1 MGESALLPA
10 LVQVWK
16 TGREV
21 KIPPFHYRDDV
32 REGWRENHIYKL
44 PSGEVVALFNDVT
57 DRMEAVQ
64 AQMLNEERLQLA
76 LDSVND
82 GLWDWWLDSGEV
94 YYSSRWYTML
104 GYEPYELPQTYE
116 TWEKLL
122 HPEDFE
128 MSAEHVRGHLQRGE
142 PFSLEFRMR
151 ARTGGWRWIFSRG
164 KVVERDEQGKPVR
177 MLGTHMDV
185 TDRKLAEASLR
196 ASEQRF
202 RMLLEDVDMVAV
214 QGYDDNRRVTY
225 WNRASEQVYG
235 YTQSEALGRLLE
247 ELIIPEPMRADVV
260 RHVTDWHERG
270 IPIPSGELELQRKD
284 GSLVPVYSSH
294 VMQENAAGEKE
305 MYCLDVELTEIKK
318 AHFELLEAKEQAE
331 AASRAKSE
339 FLANMSHEI
348 RTPLNGVM
356 GMLQLLKV
364 SGLTSEQREFASA
377 ALQSSRRLT
386 QLLADIL
393 DLSRVE
399 AGKLTILQTPFD
411 LAQVVD
417 DVCALFGPTAEQ
429 AGVRLACYM
438 DATLPGTLL
447 GDAARV
453 QQVLTNMVG
462 NAFKFTDSGSVSI
475 ELYPL
480 PSLCAGRQRV
490 LFSVSDTGIGIP
502 DEQIDS
508 LFESFSQGDD
518 DHIRMSQ
525 GQGWGWPYAN
535 GSSISWK
542 EIFRWQA
549 NRAKG
554 RPSISA

>member
-214 QGYDDNRRVTY
+214 QGTM
-225 WNRASEQVYG
+225 
-235 YTQSEALGRLLE
+235 T
-247 ELIIPEPMRADVV
+247 
-260 RHVTDWHERG
+260 
-270 IPIPSGELELQRKD
+270 
-284 GSLVPVYSSH
+284 
-294 VMQENAAGEKE
+294 
-305 MYCLDVELTEIKK
+305 
-318 AHFELLEAKEQAE
+318 
-331 AASRAKSE
+331 
-339 FLANMSHEI
+339 
-348 RTPLNGVM
+348 
-356 GMLQLLKV
+356 
-364 SGLTSEQREFASA
+364 
-377 ALQSSRRLT
+377 
-386 QLLADIL
+386 
-393 DLSRVE
+393 
-399 AGKLTILQTPFD
+399 
-411 LAQVVD
+411 
-417 DVCALFGPTAEQ
+417 
-429 AGVRLACYM
+429 
-438 DATLPGTLL
+438 
-447 GDAARV
+447 
-453 QQVLTNMVG
+453 
-462 NAFKFTDSGSVSI
+462 
-475 ELYPL
+475 
-480 PSLCAGRQRV
+480 
-490 LFSVSDTGIGIP
+490 TG
-502 DEQIDS
+502 
-508 LFESFSQGDD
+508 
-518 DHIRMSQ
+518 
-525 GQGWGWPYAN
+525 A
-535 GSSISWK
+535 
-542 EIFRWQA
+542 
-549 NRAKG
+549 
-554 RPSISA
+554 